1 MDVRPIL
8 AIVGLF
14 LTVLGLGMVVPAI
27 VDFATHDFDWQVF
40 AVAAAVTVFVGVGLA
55 FAYRPQRNTQL
66 TLRQTFVLT
75 SVSWIALATFGA
87 LPFAF
92 SNLPISF
99 TDAIFESMS
108 GLTTTGSTVLSGLDA
123 APVGILLWR
132 AMLHWAGGIGIVVT
146 AVAVLPYLR
155 IGGMQLF
162 RSESSDLSEKVVPRL
177 SQMTGEILVVYLALT
192 GLCGV
197 FLWLA
202 GMTPFEA
209 TAHAMSTLST
219 GGFSTADAS
228 IGYFNSAAIEAV
240 IIVFM
245 LAGGI
250 TFTLYL
256 RSLHDDPA
264 VLWRNSQVRWFLGLV
279 VIATGAIAA
288 WQVLVND
295 VALAT
300 AVRSSLF
307 NVVSIITTTGFA
319 SADYSQWG
327 NFPVVLLYF
336 LTFVGSCT
344 GSTSGGLKIF
354 RLQVL
359 SALTI
364 ALIRR
369 TLHPHGMFQPTYE
382 GRVISEAVG
391 LSVMGF
397 FFLFG
402 ISFAVLA
409 LLLSLCGLDLVTSIS
424 GAATAIANVGP
435 GFGEVIGPAGNFAS
449 LPDAAKLL
457 LAAGMLLGRL
467 ELLTVLILFSP
478 DFWRA

>member
-1 MDVRPIL
+1 MDLRPIL
-8 AIVGLF
+8 AVVGLF
-14 LTVLGLGMVVPAI
+14 LTVFGLGMLAPAVV
-27 VDFATHDFDWQVF
+27 DYATHDFDWQVF
-40 AVAAAVTVFVGVGLA
+40 AVAAAVTVFIGVGLV
-55 FAYRPQRNTQL
+55 FAYRPKRNTRL

-75 SVSWIALATFGA
+75 SLSWVTIATFGA

-92 SNLPISF
+92 SNLPMSF
-99 TDAIFESMS
+99 TDAFFESMS
-108 GLTTTGSTVLSGLDA
+108 GLTTTGSTVLSGLDTT
-123 APVGILLWR
+123 PVGILLWR
-132 AMLHWAGGIGIVVT
+132 AMLQWAGGIGIVVT

-155 IGGMQLF
+155 VGGMQLF
-162 RSESSDLSEKVVPRL
+162 RTESSDRSEKVVPKL
-177 SQMTGEILVVYLALT
+177 SQMTGEILAVYVTLT
-192 GLCGV
+192 GLCAGL
-197 FLWLA
+197 LWLA

-209 TAHAMSTLST
+209 TAHAMTTVST
-219 GGFSTADAS
+219 GGYSTADAS
-228 IGYFNSAAIEAV
+228 VGYFNSALVEAV

-245 LAGGI
+245 LAGGV

-256 RSLHDDPA
+256 QSLHDNPS

-279 VIATGAIAA
+279 AIAA
-288 WQVLVND
+288 GVIAGWQFLIND

-300 AVRSSLF
+300 AIRSSLF
-307 NVVSIITTTGFA
+307 NVVSIVTTTGFA

-327 NFPVVLLYF
+327 TFPVVLLHF

-354 RLQVL
+354 RFQVL
-359 SALTI
+359 SALTV

-402 ISFAVLA
+402 TSFAVLA
-409 LLLSLCGLDLVTSIS
+409 LLLSLCGLDLVTSVS

-435 GFGEVIGPAGNFAS
+435 GLGDVIGPAGNFAS
-449 LPDAAKLL
+449 LPDPAKLL